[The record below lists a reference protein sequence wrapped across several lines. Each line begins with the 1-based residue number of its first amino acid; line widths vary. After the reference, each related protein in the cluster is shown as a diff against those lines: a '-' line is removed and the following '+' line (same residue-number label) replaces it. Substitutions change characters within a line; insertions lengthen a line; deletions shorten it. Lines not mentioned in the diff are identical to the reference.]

1 MPPSPQTSRNTE
13 ARSKKLLRGFVTT
26 TRKVRKR
33 DTSHAES
40 IARTVDLPYVLQN
53 GSMRFMRRRHEADYC
68 IVVSTNNVRV
78 DWDGGD
84 FKHHPGMAIYR
95 VGVATR
101 HPFLA
106 ALEPRVGDR
115 TLDTTLGLARDA
127 LVVADRTDNLVDG
140 VEQNRIIGTFTA
152 LGLDDLLKIR
162 RFRPV
167 VPRIRVQLG
176 NGYKVLSAQS
186 LGRYDHI
193 LIDPMFPSPVSGSS
207 DMEFLHRMVD
217 PVPFRNE
224 IIRRACAVAKKRVV
238 LRWPGWKPLP
248 DLPFTRVI
256 PGARSSFYFLV
267 MDLQAWDT
275 RRHFRRR

>member
-1 MPPSPQTSRNTE
+1 MTE
-13 ARSKKLLRGFVTT
+13 PFAIPETTEPRPTKLLRGFVTT

-33 DTSHAES
+33 DTSHAEA
-40 IARTVDLPYVLQN
+40 IAKTVGLPYVLQN
-53 GSMRFMRRRHEADYC
+53 GSMRFMRKRHEADFC
-68 IVVSTNNVRV
+68 IVVSTSGARV
-78 DWDGGD
+78 DWDDGE
-84 FKHHPGMAIYR
+84 FRHHPGMAIYR

-106 ALEPRVGDR
+106 ALEPAVGDR

-140 VEQNRIIGTFTA
+140 VEENRIIGTFTA
-152 LGLDDLLKIR
+152 LGLERLLKIK

-167 VPRIRVQLG
+167 IPKIRVQLG
-176 NGYKVLSAQS
+176 DGFKVLSAQS
-186 LGRYDHI
+186 YGRYDHV

-207 DMEFLHRMVD
+207 DMEFLHRVVD

-224 IIRRACAVAKKRVV
+224 VIRRACRVAKKRVV
-238 LRWPGWKPLP
+238 LRWPGWKQIP
-248 DLPFTRVI
+248 DLPFTRTI
-256 PGARSSFYFLV
+256 PGARNSFYFLV

-275 RRHFRRR
+275 RRHFSRR